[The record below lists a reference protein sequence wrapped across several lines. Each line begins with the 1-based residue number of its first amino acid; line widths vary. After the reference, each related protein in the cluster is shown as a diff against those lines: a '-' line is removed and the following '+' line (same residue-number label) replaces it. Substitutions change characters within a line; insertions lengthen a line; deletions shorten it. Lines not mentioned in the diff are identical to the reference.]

1 MEIALMVVGAML
13 PCRVAECRLLLAVR
27 SGLPFAL

>member
-13 PCRVAECRLLLAVR
+13 PCGGVECRLLLAVR
-27 SGLPFAL
+27 SDLLFAL